1 MLCSCMNCI
10 KLFPLDS
17 FSPPSVFSDPPS
29 LPAMA
34 IRRIHYIHLFH
45 KSFIPLPKFCTNRR
59 KYTLLHN
66 AVCKCKGADPLS
78 PMQAGCSFE
87 TRCTAFAGEPA
98 AAAAQF
104 CKIETRL
111 CACGPH
117 CDGIALCQT
126 FSVKQVCSLALPM
139 EEVQTIPGGKKEE
152 TLDERQTRE
161 VPTSKIATAVD

>member
-1 MLCSCMNCI
+1 MTRPHSRRWPSEEYTTYTSSINHSFHCRSFAQTAENTLCCI
-10 KLFPLDS
+10 MPCASAHCIALRCIALCK
-17 FSPPSVFSDPPS
+17 
-29 LPAMA
+29 
-34 IRRIHYIHLFH
+34 
-45 KSFIPLPKFCTNRR
+45 
-59 KYTLLHN
+59 
-66 AVCKCKGADPLS
+66 CKCKGADPLS

-139 EEVQTIPGGKKEE
+139 EEVQTITGGKKEE

>member
-1 MLCSCMNCI
+1 MNCI

-17 FSPPSVFSDPPS
+17 FSPSVFSDPPS

-45 KSFIPLPKFCTNRR
+45 KSFIPLPQFNTNRR

-66 AVCKCKGADPLS
+66 AVCKCIADPLS